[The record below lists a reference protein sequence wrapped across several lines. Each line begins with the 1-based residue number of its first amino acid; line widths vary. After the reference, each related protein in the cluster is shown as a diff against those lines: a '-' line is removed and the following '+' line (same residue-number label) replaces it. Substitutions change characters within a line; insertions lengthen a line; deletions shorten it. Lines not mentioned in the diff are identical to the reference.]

1 MCCTSD
7 FLSASVEGMVFALS
21 KRVLATECLC

>member
-7 FLSASVEGMVFALS
+7 NLSASVEGLFFALS
-21 KRVLATECLC
+21 RRVLATERLC